1 MLKLVIADDEVKT
14 LEGIEE
20 CLDWSGFGIE
30 IAGRA
35 RNGLSALEL
44 VRKLEPDI
52 LLTDIK
58 MPKLDG
64 IELSMILREEF
75 PKLKIIFIT
84 GYADLGYIKS
94 AFKYDVI
101 DYILKPVDPD
111 ELEAVVAKT
120 ADKCRLEK
128 RMDDK
133 REELEAKIR
142 QSLPLLREK
151 FFQFLI
157 SGEIRDRNEILERM
171 AFLEANL
178 PESGHYMSIIVNI
191 DDFYLLSGARSVHE
205 MQLLSYSVVHV
216 AAEAVNHSACGIV
229 FESGENEFS
238 GILCFSGDADESVI
252 EEKIETVANEI
263 RSGLNNYLHL
273 SVTIGVGEWVDQI
286 ERIASSYQ
294 SAKYAINQKLL
305 VGKNKI
311 IYNSGIKLENE
322 MENPLNAK
330 DAEDL
335 LIALRLGSY
344 ERAEI
349 AVSGIFNRLERVKS
363 ADRQYIHGGCLQVV
377 SLINRVVNE
386 SGGNIADEH
395 INIYA
400 MVSFLFKLETIEDL
414 KHYILS
420 VCRTVCGNAASRQS
434 SSSRKVIEDIKAIIY
449 EKYGEDITINSIA
462 RDVYL
467 TPSYICLLFK
477 QETGETINGFLTR
490 YRIEKAKEIMGG
502 KTAKL
507 YEICRQVGYSDPKY
521 FSKIFKKYTGM
532 NPSEYD

>member
-20 CLDWSGFGIE
+20 CLDWSGLGME

-52 LLTDIK
+52 LMTDIK
-58 MPKLDG
+58 MPRLDG
-64 IELSMILREEF
+64 IELSMLLREEF
-75 PKLKIIFIT
+75 PRLKIIFIT
-84 GYADLGYIKS
+84 GYADLSYIKS

-101 DYILKPVDPD
+101 DYILKPIDPD
-111 ELEAVVAKT
+111 ELEEVIAKT

-128 RMDDK
+128 KMDD
-133 REELEAKIR
+133 RSRELEAKIR

-151 FFQFLI
+151 FFQLLI
-157 SGEIRDRNEILERM
+157 SGEIKDRDEILERM
-171 AFLEANL
+171 AFLEVDL
-178 PESGHYMSIIVNI
+178 PENGYSMAVIVNI
-191 DDFYLLSGARSVHE
+191 DDFYLLSASRSVRE
-205 MQLLSYSVVHV
+205 MQLLSYSAVNV
-216 AAEAVNHSACGIV
+216 AAEVVNSAARGAA
-229 FESGENEFS
+229 FESGQNEFTC
-238 GILCFSGDADESVI
+238 IICFPADADEPSI
-252 EEKIETVANEI
+252 EEKVDAIANGI
-263 RSGLNNYLHL
+263 RSELNKYLDL
-273 SVTIGVGEWVDQI
+273 SVTIGIGEWVD
-286 ERIASSYQ
+286 RIDRVASSYQ
-294 SAKYAINQKLL
+294 SAKYAINQKML

-322 MENPLNAK
+322 TENPLDAR

-335 LIALRLGSY
+335 LIALRLGSC
-344 ERAEI
+344 ERAEA
-349 AVSGIFNRLERVKS
+349 AVNGIFERLGRVKT
-363 ADRQYIHGGCLQVV
+363 ADRQYIHGGCLQLV

-386 SGGNIADEH
+386 SGGSAPEEH
-395 INIYA
+395 INLYD
-400 MVSFLFKLETIEDL
+400 MVSHLFRLETVEDL
-414 KHYILS
+414 KVYILS
-420 VCRTVCGNAASRQS
+420 ACGSVCGNIASRQS
-434 SSSRKVIEDIKAIIY
+434 SSSKKVIEDIKTIIY

-490 YRIEKAKEIMGG
+490 YRIEKAKEIMSGR
-502 KTAKL
+502 TAKL